1 MLARKAE
8 AFQQDAAA
16 KLAPIQQRKRQADDT
31 FRAAFDTCE
40 RACRQ
45 ERDLLRQL
53 EDLTASERTM
63 YELDHAGEGLLI
75 PEVFLSFSTRSEH
88 AQHFTCQM
96 HKHLILHGGMRCL

>member
-1 MLARKAE
+1 VLARKAE
-8 AFQQDAAA
+8 AFQQDAAT

-63 YELDHAGEGLLI
+63 YELDHAKDQVMTVLKLVLANVVMWARLMSKICLQG
-75 PEVFLSFSTRSEH
+75 RSRMTSH
-88 AQHFTCQM
+88 
-96 HKHLILHGGMRCL
+96 